1 MDAQTTLTR
10 LRKIRESYLQP
21 LSGRLAAIEESIH
34 AFCEEFRK
42 AAVAVGDCRKF
53 VGAGSTARACAGPRT
68 EKTVN
73 LVNLF
78 ATARDKNK
86 RIVGDMRQ
94 DDFKIFEDGPGTED
108 RVFLKRSDYADHP
121 RVAD

>member
-1 MDAQTTLTR
+1 MDAQTTLPGCE
-10 LRKIRESYLQP
+10 KIRESYLQP

-68 EKTVN
+68 EKDREPGEPVRDG
-73 LVNLF
+73 
-78 ATARDKNK
+78 ARQEQTH
-86 RIVGDMRQ
+86 RWRHAAGRFQ
-94 DDFKIFEDGPGTED
+94 D
-108 RVFLKRSDYADHP
+108 L
-121 RVAD
+121 